1 MCLRHSWV
9 LYLLLLLQPCFYLQF
24 WGLFDNNCF
33 LKLGWNFTSLPL
45 VDGIRVTA
53 SSLVRSTKGEVGGGC
68 TRGRGGCQFSSSA
81 FYSFF
86 IFLFFLRAK
95 PQPQVLNI
103 ISKVHKLCLRTNQV
117 GNFLGSGMTGIKALE
132 HKIVSQWDVCI
143 LAASEQPDL
152 PCKGCVVTGPG
163 ISECRCL
170 APSLFAPHSHIS
182 LPPILAHLSLKA
194 RLTS

>member
-1 MCLRHSWV
+1 MWLTQFVFPLPCFLQPWSLPCVRISLSPVCLRHSWV
-9 LYLLLLLQPCFYLQF
+9 IYLLLLLQPCFYLQF

-53 SSLVRSTKGEVGGGC
+53 SSLVRGTKGEVGGGC

-103 ISKVHKLCLRTNQV
+103 ISKVHKLCLRPNQV
-117 GNFLGSGMTGIKALE
+117 GSFLGSGMTGIKALRAQDS
-132 HKIVSQWDVCI
+132 ISV
-143 LAASEQPDL
+143 
-152 PCKGCVVTGPG
+152 GCLYP
-163 ISECRCL
+163 SCL
-170 APSLFAPHSHIS
+170 RATRSPL
-182 LPPILAHLSLKA
+182 
-194 RLTS
+194 